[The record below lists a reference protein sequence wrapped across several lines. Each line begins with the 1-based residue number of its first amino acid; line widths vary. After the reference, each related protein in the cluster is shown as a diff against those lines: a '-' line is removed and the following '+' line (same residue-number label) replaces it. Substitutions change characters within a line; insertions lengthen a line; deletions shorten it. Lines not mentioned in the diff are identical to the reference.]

1 MQNIWW
7 YRDKTQQEI
16 DSQRKGKELF
26 GVCRIGDNFTIKLT
40 SHKSQ
45 SQEQGGDRGCRVE
58 KTDNPF
64 FILWSKIY
72 SCCMLR
78 DFIPANKTFFTF
90 SSFVPSHPQ
99 LPFSLSLPS
108 VTSPIFYINIL
119 TYINLFHPQKNL
131 SVSEAFSVSG
141 CSLTFLLP
149 LESSFMKDQ
158 LYYCHLFLMSHS
170 FINLLQ
176 YLLPKSPQT
185 SQFSVSIC
193 LVSQQILILLIISH
207 FLKYFSALFQLSLSV
222 FSLVIL
228 AILFSSSGLS
238 PST

>member
-7 YRDKTQQEI
+7 YGDKIKQEI
-16 DSQRKGKELF
+16 DFQRKGKEQF
-26 GVCRIGDNFTIKLT
+26 GVCRIGDNFKIKLT

-45 SQEQGGDRGCRVE
+45 SQEQGEDRGCRAE
-58 KTDNPF
+58 KMDNLLF
-64 FILWSKIY
+64 S
-72 SCCMLR
+72 SCGLKSIPACILR

-99 LPFSLSLPS
+99 FPFSLSLSS

-119 TYINLFHPQKNL
+119 TYINLFHPQKKNL
-131 SVSEAFSVSG
+131 SLSDTFSVSG

-158 LYYCHLFLMSHS
+158 LYYHHLFLMSHS

-176 YLLPKSPQT
+176 YMLPKSPQT
-185 SQFSVSIC
+185 SQF
-193 LVSQQILILLIISH
+193 Q
-207 FLKYFSALFQLSLSV
+207 FAWSLSR
-222 FSLVIL
+222 F
-228 AILFSSSGLS
+228 
-238 PST
+238 